1 MAKTNKDNEDKV
13 SLWERLNKKSRL
25 SVVDPVTFEVR
36 NEFSFTPMSFI
47 VVSLFV
53 LIIIVAATWTI
64 IAFTPLRQS
73 IPGYPDI
80 AKQEQMER
88 MHKENLEYLEELKKK
103 EAILEQY
110 NKPLIAILNEEEP
123 PDPSIPLDS
132 LSLLDTTELNQIAF
146 EMSEKDSLLREKIEA
161 KEKYGFSIQNNI
173 TTGNADNIAGVYFF
187 SPLKGEVSGEVDVKA
202 GHYGI
207 DVKAPKN
214 EAVKS
219 TLDGT
224 VIYAE
229 WTPEN
234 GHVVHVQHA
243 HNLVS
248 VYKHNSAL
256 LKKQGDA
263 VKSGEPIAIIGNS
276 GILSLGTHL
285 HFELWYNG
293 VPLDPK
299 LFVDFQ

>member
-1 MAKTNKDNEDKV
+1 MAKSKKDSEERV
-13 SLWERLNKKSRL
+13 SLWERLTKRSRL
-25 SVVDPVTFEVR
+25 SVVDPITFEVKR
-36 NEFSFTPMSFI
+36 EFSFTPMSFI

-53 LIIIVAATWTI
+53 LILLVTATWATI
-64 IAFTPLRQS
+64 AYTPLRQS
-73 IPGYPDI
+73 IPGYPNI
-80 AKQEQMER
+80 ANEEKKKRQEI
-88 MHKENLEYLEELKKK
+88 ENLEYLQELEKKQ
-103 EAILEQY
+103 AILEQY
-110 NKPLIAILNEEEP
+110 NKPLIAILNEQEP
-123 PDPSIPLDS
+123 PDPSIPMDS
-132 LSLLDTTELNQIAF
+132 LSLLDTSEINQISF
-146 EMSEKDSLLREKIEA
+146 EISEKDSILREKVKA
-161 KEKYGFSIQNNI
+161 SEKYGFSLQNKVV
-173 TTGNADNIAGVYFF
+173 TGSADNIAGVYFF
-187 SPLKGEVSGEVDVKA
+187 SPLKGEVCGEVNVKA

-234 GHVVHVQHA
+234 GHVIHVQHA

-248 VYKHNSAL
+248 IYKHNSAL

-299 LFVDFQ
+299 LFVNFE

>member
-1 MAKTNKDNEDKV
+1 MAKSRKDKEEKA
-13 SLWERLNKKSRL
+13 SLWERLNKKSKL
-25 SVVDPVTFEVR
+25 SVVDPITFEVR
-36 NEFSFTPMSFI
+36 NEFYYTPMSFI

-53 LIIIVAATWTI
+53 LILIVASTWAI
-64 IAFTPLRQS
+64 IAYTPLRQS

-80 AKQEQMER
+80 AEQEQMDR
-88 MHKENLEYLEELKKK
+88 TYKENLARLNELEKKQ
-103 EAILEQY
+103 EILEQY
-110 NKPLIAILNEEEP
+110 SKPLIAILNEQVPE
-123 PDPSIPLDS
+123 DPAIPLDS
-132 LSLLDTTELNQIAF
+132 LSLLDTSELNKINFQLT
-146 EMSEKDSLLREKIEA
+146 EKDSILREKIEA
-161 KEKYGFSIQNNI
+161 KEKYGYSVVNNVS
-173 TTGNADNIAGVYFF
+173 TGNADNIAGVYFF
-187 SPLKGEVSGEVDVKA
+187 SPLKGEVSGEVNVKL

-234 GHVVHVQHA
+234 GHVIHVQHA

-276 GILSLGTHL
+276 GVLSLGTHL
-285 HFELWYNG
+285 HFELWYSG

-299 LFVDFQ
+299 LFVDFE

>member
-1 MAKTNKDNEDKV
+1 MAKPKKDSEEKV
-13 SLWERLNKKSRL
+13 SLWDRLTKKSRL
-25 SVVDPVTFEVR
+25 SVIDPVTFEVR
-36 NEFSFTPMSFI
+36 REFSFSPMSFI

-53 LIIIVAATWTI
+53 LILIVSSTWTI
-64 IAFTPLRQS
+64 IAFTPLRES

-80 AKQEQMER
+80 AQQEQMKR
-88 MHKENLEYLEELKKK
+88 LQIENMEYLEELEEKQ
-103 EAILEQY
+103 AILEQY
-110 NKPLIAILNEEEP
+110 NKPLLAILNGQEP
-123 PDPSIPLDS
+123 VDPSIPMDS
-132 LSLLDTTELNQIAF
+132 LSMLDTGAINQISF
-146 EMSEKDSLLREKIEA
+146 ETSEKDSLLRLKIEEG
-161 KEKYGFSIQNNI
+161 EKYGFSMPNNI
-173 TTGNADNIAGVYFF
+173 TSGNSDNIAGVFFF
-187 SPLKGEVSGEVDVKA
+187 SPLKGEVSGDVNVKE

-224 VIYAE
+224 VIYAD

-234 GHVVHVQHA
+234 GHVIHVQHA

-248 VYKHNSAL
+248 IYKHNSAL
-256 LKKQGDA
+256 LKKLGDA

-276 GILSLGTHL
+276 GTLSLGTHL

-299 LFVDFQ
+299 LFVDFN

>member
-1 MAKTNKDNEDKV
+1 MAKSKKDIEEKI
-13 SLWERLNKKSRL
+13 SLWERLNTKSRL
-25 SVVDPVTFEVR
+25 SVIDPLTFEVK
-36 NEFSFTPMSFI
+36 NSFAFTPINF
-47 VVSLFV
+47 VVVGLFV
-53 LIIIVAATWTI
+53 LIVIVTLTWTI

-73 IPGYPDI
+73 IPGYPDL
-80 AKQEQMER
+80 AEEEKMKRLEM
-88 MHKENLEYLEELKKK
+88 ENLKFLNELEQKQ
-103 EAILEQY
+103 AILDQY
-110 NKPLIAILNEEEP
+110 NKPLMAILNDQEP
-123 PDPSIPLDS
+123 PDPSLPMDS
-132 LSLLDTTELNQIAF
+132 LLLLDTSQINQLNF
-146 EMSEKDSLLREKIEA
+146 EVSEKDSILRKKIEA
-161 KEKYGFSIQNNI
+161 GEKYGFNIQKNI

-187 SPLKGEVSGEVDVKA
+187 SPLKGEVSGEVNVKE
-202 GHYGI
+202 GHFGI

-234 GHVVHVQHA
+234 GHVIHIQHA

-276 GILSLGTHL
+276 GTLSIGTHL

-299 LFVDFQ
+299 LFVNFE

>member
-1 MAKTNKDNEDKV
+1 MAKSKTDNEDKI
-13 SLWERLNKKSRL
+13 SLWDRLNKKSRL

-36 NEFSFTPMSFI
+36 NEFSFTPINFI

-53 LIIIVAATWTI
+53 VIVIVTLTWTV

-80 AKQEQMER
+80 AQQEQMKR
-88 MHKENLEYLEELKKK
+88 IDIENLKYLQELEEKQ
-103 EAILEQY
+103 AILDQY
-110 NKPLIAILNEEEP
+110 NKPLLAILSEQEP
-123 PDPSIPLDS
+123 PDPSIPMDS
-132 LSLLDTTELNQIAF
+132 LAMLDTSEINQISF
-146 EMSEKDSLLREKIEA
+146 EISEKDSILREKIEA
-161 KEKYGFSIQNNI
+161 TEKYGFSIKNS
-173 TTGNADNIAGVYFF
+173 TTGGNADNIAGVYFF
-187 SPLKGEVSGEVDVKA
+187 SPLKGEVSGEVNVKE

-207 DVKAPKN
+207 DVKAPNN

-234 GHVVHVQHA
+234 GHVIHVQHA

-248 VYKHNSAL
+248 IYKHNSAL
-256 LKKQGDA
+256 LKKQGDV

-276 GILSLGTHL
+276 GTLSLGTHL

-299 LFVDFQ
+299 LFVDFN

>member
-1 MAKTNKDNEDKV
+1 MAKSKKDSDEKV

-36 NEFSFTPMSFI
+36 NDFSFTPI
-47 VVSLFV
+47 NLVVISLFV
-53 LIIIVAATWTI
+53 LMVIVSATWVI
-64 IAFTPLRQS
+64 IAYTSLRQS

-80 AKQEQMER
+80 AQQEQIKRLQIDNMKYLDE
-88 MHKENLEYLEELKKK
+88 LEEKQ
-103 EAILEQY
+103 AILDQY
-110 NKPLIAILNEEEP
+110 SKPLLAILNDQEP
-123 PDPSIPLDS
+123 PDPSIPMDS
-132 LSLLDTTELNQIAF
+132 LSLLDTSDINQISF
-146 EMSEKDSLLREKIEA
+146 EISEKDSILREKIEA
-161 KEKYGFSIQNNI
+161 SEKYGFNIPNNI
-173 TTGNADNIAGVYFF
+173 TMKNSDNIAGVYFF
-187 SPLKGEVSGEVDVKA
+187 PPLKGEVSGEVNVKD

-234 GHVVHVQHA
+234 GHVIHVQHA

-256 LKKQGDA
+256 LKSQGDA

-276 GILSLGTHL
+276 GTLSLGTHL
-285 HFELWYNG
+285 HFEIWYNG

-299 LFVDFQ
+299 LFVNFE

>member
-1 MAKTNKDNEDKV
+1 MAKSKKDNEEKV
-13 SLWERLNKKSRL
+13 SLWERLTKKSRL
-25 SVVDPVTFEVR
+25 SVIDPVTFEVR
-36 NEFSFTPMSFI
+36 NEFSFSPMSFI

-53 LIIIVAATWTI
+53 LIVIVTATWAT

-80 AKQEQMER
+80 AEQEQKER
-88 MHKENLEYLEELKKK
+88 LDLENLKYLDEIEEKQ
-103 EAILEQY
+103 AILDQY
-110 NKPLIAILNEEEP
+110 NKPLIAILNEQEP
-123 PDPSIPLDS
+123 PDPSIPMDS
-132 LSLLDTTELNQIAF
+132 LGLLDTAEINQISF
-146 EMSEKDSLLREKIEA
+146 EISEKDSILREKIEA
-161 KEKYGFSIQNNI
+161 GEKYGFSIQNDI

-187 SPLKGEVSGEVDVKA
+187 SPLNGEVSGEINVKE
-202 GHYGI
+202 GHFGI

-234 GHVVHVQHA
+234 GHVIHVQHA

-276 GILSLGTHL
+276 GTLSLGTHL

-299 LFVDFQ
+299 LFVDFN

>member
-1 MAKTNKDNEDKV
+1 MAKSKKEKDDKV
-13 SLWERLNKKSRL
+13 SLWERLNTKSRL
-25 SVVDPVTFEVR
+25 SVIDPETFAVK
-36 NEFSFTPMSFI
+36 NS
-47 VVSLFV
+47 FV
-53 LIIIVAATWTI
+53 LTPINFVVVGLFILIVIVALTWVI

-73 IPGYPDI
+73 IPGYPDL
-80 AKQEQMER
+80 AEQNKMKRLEL
-88 MHKENLEYLEELKKK
+88 ENLKYLNELEKKQ
-103 EAILEQY
+103 AILEQY
-110 NKPLIAILNEEEP
+110 NKPLLAILNEQEP
-123 PDPSIPLDS
+123 PDPSLPMDS
-132 LSLLDTTELNQIAF
+132 LLLLDTTQINQLDF
-146 EMSEKDSLLREKIEA
+146 EISEKDSLLRQKIEEE
-161 KEKYGFSIQNNI
+161 EKYGFNIQKNVTN
-173 TTGNADNIAGVYFF
+173 GNSDNIAGVYFF
-187 SPLKGEVSGEVDVKA
+187 SPLKGEVSGEVNVKE
-202 GHYGI
+202 GHFGI
-207 DVKAPKN
+207 DVKAPNN

-234 GHVVHVQHA
+234 GHVIHIQHA

-276 GILSLGTHL
+276 GTLSLGTHL
-285 HFELWYNG
+285 HFELWYHG

-299 LFVDFQ
+299 LFVDFE

>member
-1 MAKTNKDNEDKV
+1 MAKSKTDNEEKI
-13 SLWERLNKKSRL
+13 SLWDRLNKKSRL

-36 NEFSFTPMSFI
+36 NEFSFTPINFI
-47 VVSLFV
+47 VVSLF
-53 LIIIVAATWTI
+53 IVIVIVTLTWTI

-80 AKQEQMER
+80 AQQEQMKR
-88 MHKENLEYLEELKKK
+88 IDVENLKYLQELEEKQ
-103 EAILEQY
+103 AILDQY
-110 NKPLIAILNEEEP
+110 NKPLLAILNEQEP
-123 PDPSIPLDS
+123 SDPSIPMDS
-132 LSLLDTTELNQIAF
+132 LALLDTSEINQISF
-146 EMSEKDSLLREKIEA
+146 EISEKDSLLREKIEA
-161 KEKYGFSIQNNI
+161 TEKYGFSIKNSV
-173 TTGNADNIAGVYFF
+173 TGGNADNIAGVYFF
-187 SPLKGEVSGEVDVKA
+187 SPLKGEVSGEVNVKE

-207 DVKAPKN
+207 DVKAPNN

-234 GHVVHVQHA
+234 GHVIHVQHA

-248 VYKHNSAL
+248 IYKHNSAL
-256 LKKQGDA
+256 LKKQGDV

-276 GILSLGTHL
+276 GTLSLGTHL

-299 LFVDFQ
+299 LFVDFN

>member
-1 MAKTNKDNEDKV
+1 MAKSKNDNEDKV
-13 SLWERLNKKSRL
+13 SLWDRLNKKSRL

-36 NEFSFTPMSFI
+36 NEFSFTPINFI

-53 LIIIVAATWTI
+53 LIVIVALTWTT
-64 IAFTPLRQS
+64 IAFTPLKQS

-80 AKQEQMER
+80 AEQEQMKR
-88 MHKENLEYLEELKKK
+88 TDVDNLKYLQEIEKK
-103 EAILEQY
+103 EDILEQY
-110 NKPLIAILNEEEP
+110 NKPLIAILNDQEP
-123 PDPSIPLDS
+123 VDPSIPMDS
-132 LSLLDTTELNQIAF
+132 LSLLDTSQINQISF
-146 EMSEKDSLLREKIEA
+146 EKSDQDSILRDKIEA
-161 KEKYGFSIQNNI
+161 SEKYGFSIKNNI
-173 TTGNADNIAGVYFF
+173 TSGNSDNIAGVYFF
-187 SPLKGEVSGEVDVKA
+187 APLKGEVSGEVNVKE
-202 GHYGI
+202 GHYGV

-234 GHVVHVQHA
+234 GHVIHIQHA

-276 GILSLGTHL
+276 GTLSLGTHL

-299 LFVDFQ
+299 LFVDFN